1 MKTLQLK
8 QDFYWAG
15 ILDKNLRV
23 FDIIMYTEF
32 GTTYNSYILKA
43 GDETILFETA
53 KEKFFGDYRAALS
66 EQLDIAQIDYI
77 VVDHTEPDHAGSI
90 AHIIAENPQAK
101 IIATPTAI
109 SFLKN
114 IVNDDFYSIPVK
126 NGDELKIGNKTL
138 QFFLLPNLHWPDT
151 MYTYI
156 KEDKTLVTCD
166 SFGSHYA
173 HEGILRSTVT
183 DTEGYLRATKYYF
196 DNILGPFKQPYMTNA
211 LELVHSLDID
221 MICPGHGPVLDS
233 HIPELLAIYAEWC
246 KIPTNEKTTVV
257 IPYVSAY
264 GYTEQLAEKI
274 TEGILEAGDIAVK
287 RYDLVTADAAEVAA
301 EIGAADGILFG
312 TPTILQEAL
321 KPIWDLTTGMYPP
334 IHGGKLASAFG
345 SYGWSGEGVPHI
357 IARLKQI
364 HLRVIDGFRVRFK
377 PSERELAEAV
387 SFGYQFGLKLLKGE
401 EKKKPSARGTLVKC
415 LVCGE
420 IFDSSIETCP
430 VCGVGAENFVPVASQ
445 DTDFCRNTEERFV
458 ILGGGTAALQAAKA
472 IRLRNQTAE
481 ITMLSEEKELPYD
494 RPMLTKNL
502 FGAVSGGAI
511 ASVSAKWYQE
521 NRINLQLESRVAALD
536 AAKKEVILTDGT
548 VYPFDKCIYALGA
561 HSFVP
566 PIKGNDLPQVAV
578 VRSIA
583 DVERV
588 NALVQDAKNAVVIG
602 GGVLGLEA
610 AWELRRFGLDVT
622 VLESAPVLMAGK
634 IDAPTVRMLTG
645 IAECK
650 GISILT
656 GVQIAEISGT
666 ERVTGVKLAGGETVA
681 ADLVIFSTGVRA
693 NIAVAQAAGLA
704 ADRAVIVNE
713 NMETN
718 VAGIYAAGDCAQY
731 AGANIALWPV
741 AQEMGRIAGANAA
754 GEALSYQPEINALS
768 FHGMG
773 TSLYA
778 IGDIGTRAEIP
789 YKTVEIKDEQNQV
802 LRRAYFHH
810 GILCGAILLGD
821 TSRMAEVTAAIQEKK
836 TLKEMLE
843 KV

>member
-257 IPYVSAY
+257 
-264 GYTEQLAEKI
+264 
-274 TEGILEAGDIAVK
+274 
-287 RYDLVTADAAEVAA
+287 
-301 EIGAADGILFG
+301 
-312 TPTILQEAL
+312 
-321 KPIWDLTTGMYPP
+321 
-334 IHGGKLASAFG
+334 HKL
-345 SYGWSGEGVPHI
+345 
-357 IARLKQI
+357 
-364 HLRVIDGFRVRFK
+364 
-377 PSERELAEAV
+377 
-387 SFGYQFGLKLLKGE
+387 
-401 EKKKPSARGTLVKC
+401 
-415 LVCGE
+415 
-420 IFDSSIETCP
+420 
-430 VCGVGAENFVPVASQ
+430 
-445 DTDFCRNTEERFV
+445 
-458 ILGGGTAALQAAKA
+458 
-472 IRLRNQTAE
+472 
-481 ITMLSEEKELPYD
+481 
-494 RPMLTKNL
+494 
-502 FGAVSGGAI
+502 
-511 ASVSAKWYQE
+511 
-521 NRINLQLESRVAALD
+521 
-536 AAKKEVILTDGT
+536 
-548 VYPFDKCIYALGA
+548 
-561 HSFVP
+561 
-566 PIKGNDLPQVAV
+566 
-578 VRSIA
+578 
-583 DVERV
+583 
-588 NALVQDAKNAVVIG
+588 
-602 GGVLGLEA
+602 
-610 AWELRRFGLDVT
+610 
-622 VLESAPVLMAGK
+622 
-634 IDAPTVRMLTG
+634 
-645 IAECK
+645 
-650 GISILT
+650 
-656 GVQIAEISGT
+656 
-666 ERVTGVKLAGGETVA
+666 
-681 ADLVIFSTGVRA
+681 
-693 NIAVAQAAGLA
+693 
-704 ADRAVIVNE
+704 
-713 NMETN
+713 
-718 VAGIYAAGDCAQY
+718 
-731 AGANIALWPV
+731 
-741 AQEMGRIAGANAA
+741 
-754 GEALSYQPEINALS
+754 
-768 FHGMG
+768 
-773 TSLYA
+773 
-778 IGDIGTRAEIP
+778 
-789 YKTVEIKDEQNQV
+789 
-802 LRRAYFHH
+802 
-810 GILCGAILLGD
+810 
-821 TSRMAEVTAAIQEKK
+821 
-836 TLKEMLE
+836 
-843 KV
+843 

>member
-53 KEKFFGDYRAALS
+53 KEKFFGEYRAALS

-264 GYTEQLAEKI
+264 GYTEQPAFLNGAIELETLFTPQELLIVIHKIEAELGRERVI
-274 TEGILEAGDIAVK
+274 HWGPRTIDLDIVF
-287 RYDLVTADAAEVAA
+287 YDDEIVAES
-301 EIGAADGILFG
+301 ELII
-312 TPTILQEAL
+312 
-321 KPIWDLTTGMYPP
+321 
-334 IHGGKLASAFG
+334 
-345 SYGWSGEGVPHI
+345 PHI
-357 IARLKQI
+357 DMQNRL
-364 HLRVIDGFRVRFK
+364 F
-377 PSERELAEAV
+377 
-387 SFGYQFGLKLLKGE
+387 
-401 EKKKPSARGTLVKC
+401 
-415 LVCGE
+415 
-420 IFDSSIETCP
+420 
-430 VCGVGAENFVPVASQ
+430 
-445 DTDFCRNTEERFV
+445 
-458 ILGGGTAALQAAKA
+458 
-472 IRLRNQTAE
+472 
-481 ITMLSEEKELPYD
+481 
-494 RPMLTKNL
+494 
-502 FGAVSGGAI
+502 
-511 ASVSAKWYQE
+511 
-521 NRINLQLESRVAALD
+521 
-536 AAKKEVILTDGT
+536 
-548 VYPFDKCIYALGA
+548 
-561 HSFVP
+561 
-566 PIKGNDLPQVAV
+566 
-578 VRSIA
+578 
-583 DVERV
+583 
-588 NALVQDAKNAVVIG
+588 
-602 GGVLGLEA
+602 
-610 AWELRRFGLDVT
+610 
-622 VLESAPVLMAGK
+622 VLEPLYMLCPGKVHPVLHK
-634 IDAPTVRMLTG
+634 
-645 IAECK
+645 
-650 GISILT
+650 
-656 GVQIAEISGT
+656 
-666 ERVTGVKLAGGETVA
+666 TVA
-681 ADLVIFSTGVRA
+681 QLRQELISKTQ
-693 NIAVAQAAGLA
+693 NKWS
-704 ADRAVIVNE
+704 NE
-713 NMETN
+713 
-718 VAGIYAAGDCAQY
+718 
-731 AGANIALWPV
+731 
-741 AQEMGRIAGANAA
+741 
-754 GEALSYQPEINALS
+754 
-768 FHGMG
+768 
-773 TSLYA
+773 
-778 IGDIGTRAEIP
+778 
-789 YKTVEIKDEQNQV
+789 
-802 LRRAYFHH
+802 
-810 GILCGAILLGD
+810 
-821 TSRMAEVTAAIQEKK
+821 
-836 TLKEMLE
+836 
-843 KV
+843 